1 MESLKEKTA
10 KGLFWG
16 AMNNTVQQ
24 LLGVAF
30 GIVTLRLLSPQD
42 NGMMAIIAVFSQVA
56 TVLQDSGFRSALVNI
71 KEPSHRDY
79 NAVFWFNII
88 VAVIMYFVLF
98 FTAPL
103 IADYYHTPELTWFSR
118 YAFLSIILAGFNTAQ
133 SAWLFKNLR
142 AKQQAKAAMTAVLLS
157 GIVCIVMAW
166 QGYAYWSLATQGLV
180 FIGVYMLM
188 NWHYSPWRPSLSFD
202 FRPIR
207 SMFRFSVKMLLT
219 TIVERVNVNIMNI
232 LLGRYFSK
240 HDVGIYN
247 TAYNWS
253 QKGLSLVQGMV
264 AQVAQ
269 PVFSDLQD
277 DRERQ
282 LRVLRK
288 MMRFAAFVSF
298 PLMFGLSLVAEEF
311 IVVAITAKWLG
322 SAMLLRVLSIAAA
335 FSPLSTVLSQYIVS
349 RGRSGIYLACTAAL
363 CVMLVG
369 MMIGLHSR
377 GIEVMVWAYTV
388 LFVLWFFVWYF
399 FVGRL
404 SGYRLFDMLADT
416 MPFLLAALL
425 VMLLTGW
432 TTVSVE
438 TLWLRLVLRT
448 IISASLYFAMMKL
461 LRVKMLNECM
471 EFVKRKIGRK

>member
-188 NWHYSPWRPSLSFD
+188 NWHYSPWRPSFSFD
-202 FRPIR
+202 FGPIR

-253 QKGLSLVQGMV
+253 QKGSSLVQGMV

-269 PVFSDLQD
+269 PVFSGLQD

-322 SAMLLRVLSIAAA
+322 SAILLRVLSLAAA

-369 MMIGLHSR
+369 MMIGLHAR

-432 TTVSVE
+432 TTASVG

-448 IISASLYFAMMKL
+448 IISASLYFALMKL
-461 LRVKMLNECM
+461 LRVKMLDECM

>member
-1 MESLKEKTA
+1 MDSLKEKTA

-16 AMNNTVQQ
+16 GMNNTVQQ
-24 LLGVAF
+24 LLGFIF
-30 GIVTLRLLSPQD
+30 GIITLRLLSPQD
-42 NGMMAIIAVFSQVA
+42 NGMMAIIAIFSQVA

-71 KEPSHRDY
+71 KEPTHRDY
-79 NAVFWFNII
+79 NAVFWFNILMGLL
-88 VAVIMYFVLF
+88 MYTILF
-98 FTAPL
+98 FCAPL
-103 IADYYHTPELTWFSR
+103 IAKYYHTPELTWFSR
-118 YAFLSIILAGFNTAQ
+118 YAFLSIILASLNTAQ

-166 QGYAYWSLATQGLV
+166 KGFAYWSLATQGLV

-188 NWHYSPWRPSLSFD
+188 NWHYSPWRPTFHLD
-202 FRPIR
+202 FRPIKG
-207 SMFRFSVKMLLT
+207 MFRFSVKMLIT

-253 QKGLSLVQGMV
+253 QKGASLVQGMV

-277 DRERQ
+277 DRQRQ

-311 IVVAITAKWLG
+311 IVVTITEKWLG
-322 SAMLLRVLSIAAA
+322 SAMLLRVLCIAAA
-335 FSPLSTVLSQYIVS
+335 FGPLSTVLSQYIVS
-349 RGRSGIYLACTAAL
+349 RGRSGIYLGCTSVLCAL
-363 CVMLVG
+363 LIG
-369 MMIGLHSR
+369 MMLALHSE
-377 GIEVMVWAYTV
+377 GIETMVWAYTA
-388 LFVLWFFVWYF
+388 LFVVWFFVWHF
-399 FVGRL
+399 FVRRL
-404 SGYRLFDMLADT
+404 SGYSLFHLLKDT
-416 MPFLLAALL
+416 LPFLIVAAAVMVFTGWVTTTVGTLWVRLILRIFLAA
-425 VMLLTGW
+425 
-432 TTVSVE
+432 SIYF
-438 TLWLRLVLRT
+438 
-448 IISASLYFAMMKL
+448 IIMRSLH
-461 LRVKMLNECM
+461 VKILDECI
-471 EFVKRKIGRK
+471 EFVKRKFGR

>member
-24 LLGVAF
+24 LLGFAF

-103 IADYYHTPELTWFSR
+103 IADYYHTPELIWFSR

-253 QKGLSLVQGMV
+253 QKGSSLVQGMV

-311 IVVAITAKWLG
+311 IVVAITTKWLG
-322 SAMLLRVLSIAAA
+322 SAMLLRVLSLAAA

-432 TTVSVE
+432 TTASVG
-438 TLWLRLVLRT
+438 TLWLRLVLRI
-448 IISASLYFAMMKL
+448 IISATLYFAMMKL
-461 LRVKMLNECM
+461 LRVKMLDECM
-471 EFVKRKIGRK
+471 DFVKHKIGRK

>member
-16 AMNNTVQQ
+16 GMNNTVQQ
-24 LLGVAF
+24 LLGFIF
-30 GIVTLRLLSPQD
+30 GIVTLRLLTPQD
-42 NGMMAIIAVFSQVA
+42 NGMMAIIAIFSQVA

-71 KEPSHRDY
+71 KEPTHRDY
-79 NAVFWFNII
+79 NAVFWFNILMGLL
-88 VAVIMYFVLF
+88 MYLILF

-103 IADYYHTPELTWFSR
+103 IAKYYHTPELTWFSR
-118 YAFLSIILAGFNTAQ
+118 YAFLSIILASLNTAQ

-166 QGYAYWSLATQGLV
+166 KGLAYWSLATQGLV

-188 NWHYSPWRPSLSFD
+188 NWHYSPWRPTFHFD
-202 FRPIR
+202 FRPIKG
-207 SMFRFSVKMLLT
+207 MFRFSVKMLIT

-253 QKGLSLVQGMV
+253 QKGASLVQGMV

-277 DRERQ
+277 DRQRQ

-288 MMRFAAFVSF
+288 MIRFAAFVSF

-311 IVVAITAKWLG
+311 IVVTITEKWLG
-322 SAMLLRVLSIAAA
+322 SAMLLRVLCIAAA

-349 RGRSGIYLACTAAL
+349 RGRSGIYLGCTSVLCAL
-363 CVMLVG
+363 LIAMMLA
-369 MMIGLHSR
+369 LHSH
-377 GIEVMVWAYTV
+377 GIDTMVWAYTA
-388 LFVLWFFVWYF
+388 LFVVWFFVWHF
-399 FVGRL
+399 FVRRL
-404 SGYRLFDMLADT
+404 SGYSLFHLLKDT
-416 MPFLLAALL
+416 VPFLVIAAI
-425 VMLLTGW
+425 VMVFTGW
-432 TTVSVE
+432 VTDTVG
-438 TLWLRLVLRT
+438 TLWMRLLLRIFIAASIYF
-448 IISASLYFAMMKL
+448 IIMRA
-461 LRVKMLNECM
+461 LRVKILDECL
-471 EFVKRKIGRK
+471 EFIRNKFRK

>member
-1 MESLKEKTA
+1 
-10 KGLFWG
+10 
-16 AMNNTVQQ
+16 
-24 LLGVAF
+24 
-30 GIVTLRLLSPQD
+30 
-42 NGMMAIIAVFSQVA
+42 
-56 TVLQDSGFRSALVNI
+56 
-71 KEPSHRDY
+71 
-79 NAVFWFNII
+79 
-88 VAVIMYFVLF
+88 
-98 FTAPL
+98 
-103 IADYYHTPELTWFSR
+103 
-118 YAFLSIILAGFNTAQ
+118 
-133 SAWLFKNLR
+133 
-142 AKQQAKAAMTAVLLS
+142 
-157 GIVCIVMAW
+157 
-166 QGYAYWSLATQGLV
+166 
-180 FIGVYMLM
+180 
-188 NWHYSPWRPSLSFD
+188 
-202 FRPIR
+202 
-207 SMFRFSVKMLLT
+207 
-219 TIVERVNVNIMNI
+219 MNI

-253 QKGLSLVQGMV
+253 QKGSSLVQGMV

-269 PVFSDLQD
+269 PVFSGLQD

-298 PLMFGLSLVAEEF
+298 PLMFGLSLVSEEF
-311 IVVAITAKWLG
+311 IVVAITTKWLG

-399 FVGRL
+399 FAGRL

-432 TTVSVE
+432 TTASVG

-448 IISASLYFAMMKL
+448 IISASLYFALMKL

-471 EFVKRKIGRK
+471 DFVKRKIGRK

>member
-98 FTAPL
+98 FIAPL

-188 NWHYSPWRPSLSFD
+188 NWHYSPWRPSFSFD

-253 QKGLSLVQGMV
+253 QKGSSLVQGMV

-388 LFVLWFFVWYF
+388 LFVLWFFVWHF
-399 FVGRL
+399 FVSRL

-416 MPFLLAALL
+416 IPFLLAALL
-425 VMLLTGW
+425 VMLITGW
-432 TTVSVE
+432 TTASVG

-448 IISASLYFAMMKL
+448 IISASLYFALMKL

-471 EFVKRKIGRK
+471 DFVKRKIGRK

>member
-103 IADYYHTPELTWFSR
+103 IADYYHTPELIWFSR

-188 NWHYSPWRPSLSFD
+188 NWHYSPWRPSFSFD

-253 QKGLSLVQGMV
+253 QKGSSLVQGMV

-399 FVGRL
+399 FVSRL

-416 MPFLLAALL
+416 IPFLLAALL

-432 TTVSVE
+432 TTASVG

>member
-188 NWHYSPWRPSLSFD
+188 NWHYSPWRPSFSFD

-253 QKGLSLVQGMV
+253 QKGSSLVQGMV

-269 PVFSDLQD
+269 PVFSGLQD

-416 MPFLLAALL
+416 MPFFLAALL

-432 TTVSVE
+432 TTASIG
-438 TLWLRLVLRT
+438 TLWLRLVLRI
-448 IISASLYFAMMKL
+448 IISASLYFALMKL
-461 LRVKMLNECM
+461 LRVKMLDECI

>member
-103 IADYYHTPELTWFSR
+103 IADYYHTPELIWFSR

-253 QKGLSLVQGMV
+253 QKGSSLVQGMV

-269 PVFSDLQD
+269 PVFSGLQD

-298 PLMFGLSLVAEEF
+298 PLMFGLSLVSEEF
-311 IVVAITAKWLG
+311 IVVAITTKWLG

-399 FVGRL
+399 FVSRL

-432 TTVSVE
+432 TTASVG

-448 IISASLYFAMMKL
+448 IISASLYFALMKL
-461 LRVKMLNECM
+461 LRVKMLDECM
-471 EFVKRKIGRK
+471 EFVKRKMGRK

>member
-180 FIGVYMLM
+180 FIGVYMFM
-188 NWHYSPWRPSLSFD
+188 NWHYSPWRPSFSFD

-253 QKGLSLVQGMV
+253 QKGSSLVQGMV

-269 PVFSDLQD
+269 PVFSGLQD

-399 FVGRL
+399 FVSRL

-416 MPFLLAALL
+416 IPFLLAALL

-432 TTVSVE
+432 TTASVG

-448 IISASLYFAMMKL
+448 IISASLYFALMKL
-461 LRVKMLNECM
+461 LRVKMLDECM
-471 EFVKRKIGRK
+471 DFVKRKIGRK

>member
-188 NWHYSPWRPSLSFD
+188 NWHYSPWRPSFSFD

-253 QKGLSLVQGMV
+253 QKGSSLVQGMV

-399 FVGRL
+399 FVSRL

-432 TTVSVE
+432 TTASVG

-448 IISASLYFAMMKL
+448 IISATLYFAMMKL
-461 LRVKMLNECM
+461 LRVKMLDECM
-471 EFVKRKIGRK
+471 DFVKRKIGRK

>member
-188 NWHYSPWRPSLSFD
+188 NWHYSPWRPSFSFY

-253 QKGLSLVQGMV
+253 QKGSSLVQGMV

-311 IVVAITAKWLG
+311 IVVAITTKWLG

-388 LFVLWFFVWYF
+388 LFVLWFFVWHF
-399 FVGRL
+399 FVSRL

-416 MPFLLAALL
+416 IPFLLAALL

-432 TTVSVE
+432 TTASVE
-438 TLWLRLVLRT
+438 TLWLRLVLRI
-448 IISASLYFAMMKL
+448 IISASLYFALMKL
-461 LRVKMLNECM
+461 LRVKMLDECM
-471 EFVKRKIGRK
+471 EFVKRKMGRK

>member
-188 NWHYSPWRPSLSFD
+188 NWHYSPWRPSFSFD

-253 QKGLSLVQGMV
+253 QKGSSLVQGMV

-322 SAMLLRVLSIAAA
+322 SAILLRVLSITAA

-416 MPFLLAALL
+416 IPFLLAALL
-425 VMLLTGW
+425 VMLITGW
-432 TTVSVE
+432 TTASVG
-438 TLWLRLVLRT
+438 TLWLRLVLRI
-448 IISASLYFAMMKL
+448 IISATLYFAMMKL

-471 EFVKRKIGRK
+471 DFVKRKIGRK

>member
-188 NWHYSPWRPSLSFD
+188 NWHYSPWRPSFSFD

-253 QKGLSLVQGMV
+253 QKGSSLVQGMV

-311 IVVAITAKWLG
+311 IVVAITTKWLG

-369 MMIGLHSR
+369 MMIGLHAH

-432 TTVSVE
+432 TTASVG
-438 TLWLRLVLRT
+438 TLWLRLVLRI
-448 IISASLYFAMMKL
+448 IISATLYFAMMKL

-471 EFVKRKIGRK
+471 DFVKRKIGRK

>member
-24 LLGVAF
+24 LLGFAF

-188 NWHYSPWRPSLSFD
+188 NWHYSPWRPSFSFD

-253 QKGLSLVQGMV
+253 QKGSSLVQGMV

-388 LFVLWFFVWYF
+388 LFVLWFFVWHF
-399 FVGRL
+399 FVSRL

-416 MPFLLAALL
+416 IPFLLAALL
-425 VMLLTGW
+425 VMLITGW
-432 TTVSVE
+432 TTASVG

-448 IISASLYFAMMKL
+448 IISASLYFALMKL

-471 EFVKRKIGRK
+471 DFVKRKIGRK

>member
-188 NWHYSPWRPSLSFD
+188 NWHYSPWRPSFSFD

-219 TIVERVNVNIMNI
+219 TIVERINVNIMNI

-253 QKGLSLVQGMV
+253 QKGSSLVQGMV

-269 PVFSDLQD
+269 PVFSGLQD

-298 PLMFGLSLVAEEF
+298 PLMFGLSLVSEEF

-399 FVGRL
+399 FVSRL

-416 MPFLLAALL
+416 IPFLLAALL
-425 VMLLTGW
+425 VMLITGW
-432 TTVSVE
+432 TTASVG

-448 IISASLYFAMMKL
+448 IISASLYFALMKL

-471 EFVKRKIGRK
+471 DFVKRKIGRK

>member
-166 QGYAYWSLATQGLV
+166 QGYAHWSLATQGLV

-188 NWHYSPWRPSLSFD
+188 NWHYSPWRPSFSFD
-202 FRPIR
+202 FGPIR

-253 QKGLSLVQGMV
+253 QKGSSLVQGMV

-269 PVFSDLQD
+269 PVFSGLQD

-399 FVGRL
+399 FVSRL

-416 MPFLLAALL
+416 IPFLLAALL

-432 TTVSVE
+432 TTASIG
-438 TLWLRLVLRT
+438 TLWLRLVLRI
-448 IISASLYFAMMKL
+448 IISASLYFALMKL
-461 LRVKMLNECM
+461 LRVKMLDECI

>member
-1 MESLKEKTA
+1 MDSLKEKTA

-188 NWHYSPWRPSLSFD
+188 NWHYSPWRPSFSFD

-253 QKGLSLVQGMV
+253 QKGSSLVQGMV

-388 LFVLWFFVWYF
+388 LFVLWFFVWHF
-399 FVGRL
+399 FVSRL

-432 TTVSVE
+432 TTASVG

-448 IISASLYFAMMKL
+448 IISASLYFALMKL
-461 LRVKMLNECM
+461 LRVKMLDECM
-471 EFVKRKIGRK
+471 DFVKRKIGRK

>member
-1 MESLKEKTA
+1 MDSLKEKTA

-188 NWHYSPWRPSLSFD
+188 NWHYSPWRPSFSFD

-253 QKGLSLVQGMV
+253 QKGSSLVQGMV

-269 PVFSDLQD
+269 PVFSGLQD

-298 PLMFGLSLVAEEF
+298 PLMFGLSLVSEEF

-399 FVGRL
+399 FVSRL

-416 MPFLLAALL
+416 IPFLLAALL
-425 VMLLTGW
+425 VMLLTGR
-432 TTVSVE
+432 TTASVG

>member
-188 NWHYSPWRPSLSFD
+188 NWHYSPWRPSFSFD

-253 QKGLSLVQGMV
+253 QKGSSLVQGMV

-416 MPFLLAALL
+416 IPFLLTALL

-432 TTVSVE
+432 TTASVG

-448 IISASLYFAMMKL
+448 IISATLYFAMMKL

-471 EFVKRKIGRK
+471 DFVKRKIGRK